1 MQMQNYVHLF
11 STYLEA
17 KFHLGAMTKVV
28 GKFSVDVRDVFI
40 YYIWL
45 SKLKVMGQTTSN
57 SEN

>member
-1 MQMQNYVHLF
+1 MQNYVHLF

-28 GKFSVDVRDVFI
+28 GKFSVDVHDVFI

-45 SKLKVMGQTTSN
+45 SESKVMDQTGSN